1 MVIKSQVHPGNT
13 KHRRSQ
19 RLRNASACHPE
30 MTRNVVPAV
39 TVKLVIL
46 RAAGSEFHFSL
57 VEMSGSF
64 SGLGVFCNGILNIS
78 NTVPVP
84 QPGQV
89 LKLASCSSFNFCA
102 CS

>member
-30 MTRNVVPAV
+30 MTRGVVPAV

-46 RAAGSEFHFSL
+46 RAVGSEFHFSL
-57 VEMSGSF
+57 VEMSGAF
-64 SGLGVFCNGILNIS
+64 SGLVVFCNGILS

-84 QPGQV
+84 QPGQI
-89 LKLASCSSFNFCA
+89 LKSASCSSFNFCA